1 MYPANKSVFTKFP
14 IMAASIFLLANGFE
28 ELEFVAPYDILHRG
42 GIKVQTASIS
52 DKKEAVGSHS
62 ITVLADLLLSQ
73 VEDLPFD
80 LLVLPGGPGTENLLK
95 SDSVKKLLVK
105 SYEAGK
111 RIAAICAAP
120 KVLANAGILR
130 DCEATSFPAARA
142 EVEPLCKKYL
152 DVPVVVSGNII
163 TSKGAGTATEFGFC
177 LLSLLAGSATAEDI
191 KGKMKF

>member
-1 MYPANKSVFTKFP
+1 MTTSL
-14 IMAASIFLLANGFE
+14 FLLTNGFE

-42 GIKVQTASIS
+42 GVKVQTASIS
-52 DKKEAVGSHS
+52 DKKEVTGSHN

-73 VEDLPFD
+73 VEGLPFD
-80 LLVLPGGPGTENLLK
+80 LLVLPGGPGTDNLLK
-95 SDSVKKLLVK
+95 SDLVKKLLIK

-111 RIAAICAAP
+111 QIGAICAAP

-130 DCEATSFPAARA
+130 DREATSFPAARA
-142 EVEPLCKKYL
+142 EVEPFCKKYL

-163 TSKGAGTATEFGFC
+163 TSRGAGTAAEFGFC
-177 LLSLLAGSATAEDI
+177 LLSLLANLNVAEDV